1 MIPSWIIEKQ
11 KQEREREQE
20 KDARHQLHAP
30 SPEPT
35 REEIK
40 QDSPKDNRGTTEID
54 FTL

>member
-11 KQEREREQE
+11 KQEREQE
-20 KDARHQLHAP
+20 KDARQQLYAP

-35 REEIK
+35 KEEIK
-40 QDSPKDNRGTTEID
+40 QDSPKDNRGSTEID

>member
-11 KQEREREQE
+11 KQEREQE
-20 KDARHQLHAP
+20 KDARRQLHAP
-30 SPEPT
+30 SPEPPT

-40 QDSPKDNRGTTEID
+40 PESPKDNRGTTEID

>member
-11 KQEREREQE
+11 KQEREQE
-20 KDARHQLHAP
+20 KDARHQLYAP

-35 REEIK
+35 KEEIK
-40 QDSPKDNRGTTEID
+40 QDSPKDNRGSIEID

>member
-11 KQEREREQE
+11 KQEREQE

-30 SPEPT
+30 SPEPP
-35 REEIK
+35 RKEIK
-40 QDSPKDNRGTTEID
+40 PESPKDNRGTTEID